1 MQNKISAD
9 LTATVRFLKKEGYK
23 IYIRLSEDFP
33 EEVRNGLTEFLPDG
47 KDGRGGFEFS
57 VFYDDIRIAGLY
69 GDDERALSA
78 LSVPLKYMIE
88 RLYEESRKTTPETNE
103 HDIYKKALQ
112 YIKGHYTEGVSIAE
126 ISRQIG
132 YSESYFGYAF
142 KKKYKMS
149 VSQYVRELQLAK
161 SKDLLESTSLSIAG
175 VASYVG
181 FDDSNYFSALFKKHF
196 GLSPK
201 EYRRRHSTLV

>member
-1 MQNKISAD
+1 MKKNIISD
-9 LTATVRFLKKEGYK
+9 IVTVLRFFKKEGHSIFLCLY
-23 IYIRLSEDFP
+23 EDFP
-33 EEVRNGLTEFLPDG
+33 ENIRDELSAFCPDEET
-47 KDGRGGFEFS
+47 KKQS
-57 VFYDDIRIAGLY
+57 FYLSIFYEDNEIAKLY
-69 GDDERALSA
+69 GNKEETLFE

-88 RLYEESRKTTPETNE
+88 RLYEESRKATSEISE

-112 YIKGHYTEGVSIAE
+112 YIKGHYTEGISIAD

-149 VSQYVRELQLAK
+149 VSQYIRELQLAK

-181 FDDSNYFSALFKKHF
+181 FDDSNYFSAIFKKHF

-201 EYRRRHSTLV
+201 EYRKLHSTLV